1 MQEVSISSFL
11 IQVAHRGEKDYFTHF
26 PYHGKGVGKMCQ
38 GVFYWL
44 RL

>member
-26 PYHGKGVGKMCQ
+26 PYHKTEGILLSSICAD
-38 GVFYWL
+38 
-44 RL
+44 